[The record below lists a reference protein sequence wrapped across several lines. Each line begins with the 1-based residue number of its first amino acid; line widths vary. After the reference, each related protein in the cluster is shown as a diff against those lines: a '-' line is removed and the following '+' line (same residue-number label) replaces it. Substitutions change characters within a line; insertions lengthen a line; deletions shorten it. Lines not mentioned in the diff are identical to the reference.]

1 MFPVYLKTFDFK
13 KLKQDFLVKAQIKK
27 KKLDIYNFSITLNYS
42 IVSSINEC
50 ESSMH

>member
-27 KKLDIYNFSITLNYS
+27 KTGYI
-42 IVSSINEC
+42 
-50 ESSMH
+50 